1 MCDDLRYQINM
12 SIFKALAVIKSS
24 SVFLYDLE
32 TSKNDKF
39 DAELELSKQFLN
51 RQIGLIADQ
60 CLFLHTVLSST
71 EVDSIEDAI
80 DRINGYSI
88 RCEQQIDLIKQR
100 ISGLQL

>member
-1 MCDDLRYQINM
+1 MCDDFRYQINT
-12 SIFKALAVIKSS
+12 SITKALEVIRAS

-32 TSKNDKF
+32 IPKDDKLYI
-39 DAELELSKQFLN
+39 ELELSKQFLN
-51 RQIGLIADQ
+51 RQIGLIADK